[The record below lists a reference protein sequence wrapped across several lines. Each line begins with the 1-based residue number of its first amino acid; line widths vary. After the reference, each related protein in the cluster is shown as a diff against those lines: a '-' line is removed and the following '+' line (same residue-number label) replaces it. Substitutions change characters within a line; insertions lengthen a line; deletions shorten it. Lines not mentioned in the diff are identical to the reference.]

1 MEKFTFKVEQKSTI
15 WEYGSVD
22 IEAETYEEAKEKVIA
37 MFEENLDGRYIDDLV
52 EPDLQT
58 IERMDP
64 SQNDDRPTLLLYDPF
79 VFEEYIL
86 GKRDDDEEDYV
97 WRLWD
102 NSNN

>member
-1 MEKFTFKVEQKSTI
+1 MGKFTFNVEQKSTI

-37 MFEENLDGRYIDDLV
+37 MFEESGDGWYIDDLV

-58 IERMDP
+58 KESMDP
-64 SQNDDRPTLLLYDPF
+64 SEYGGRPTRFLYSAG
-79 VFEEYIL
+79 EN
-86 GKRDDDEEDYV
+86 DEEDYI
-97 WRLWD
+97 LWD

>member
-1 MEKFTFKVEQKSTI
+1 MEKFTFNVEQKSTI

-37 MFEENLDGRYIDDLV
+37 MFEEDYGWNINNLV

-58 IERMDP
+58 IESMDA
-64 SQNDDRPTLLLYDPF
+64 SQYGGRPTRFLYSAG
-79 VFEEYIL
+79 E
-86 GKRDDDEEDYV
+86 DDEEDYI
-97 WRLWD
+97 LWD